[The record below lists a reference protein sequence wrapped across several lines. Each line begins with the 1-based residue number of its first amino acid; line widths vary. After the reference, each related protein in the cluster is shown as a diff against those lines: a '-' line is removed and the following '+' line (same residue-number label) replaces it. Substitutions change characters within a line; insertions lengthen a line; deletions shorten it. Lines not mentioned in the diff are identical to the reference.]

1 MLKRL
6 GKKSKIAIVGISVVV
21 FSFLASS
28 YDNYFE
34 LSKNIEIFSTL
45 FRELNVY
52 YVDEIDPGKLTKKG
66 IDAMLG
72 TLDPYT
78 NYYPESEIEDHRLQ
92 TTGLYGGIG
101 AAIRK
106 SGDYIVISD
115 PYEGLPA
122 YKAGLRAGDIILEI
136 DGKSMKGKNTEDM
149 VKVLRGA
156 PNTSFKML
164 VKRLGIDNNREFTI
178 TREEIKIKNVP
189 YFGMIDDEIGYIQLT
204 GFTNNAGGEV
214 RDALTELKKNNPKL
228 AGVILDLRGNPGG
241 LLREAINVV
250 NVFVERNISIVQTKG
265 KIKESNSEYKTMN
278 APVDTQI
285 PLAVLINRGSAS
297 ASEIVSGSMQDLDR
311 GVIVGQRSFGK
322 GLVQITR
329 PLIYNTQLKVTT
341 SKYHIPSGRCI
352 QAVDYSKRKED
363 GSAIVISDTLYAK
376 FKTKN
381 GREVTDGAGIFPD
394 LSIRPRMYSNI
405 LRSLIGKGFI
415 FDYASI
421 YRSQHDSISSPEIFS
436 LTDAEYDDF
445 VKFLEGKDYK
455 YVTRSEQMLKEFEEV
470 AKKEKYFDKVETEFK
485 ALKEKKESIKDN
497 DLMNFKTEI
506 LEFLNLE
513 IVSRYYHAKG
523 RTKAAL
529 KTDDEVREAISILKD
544 KDKYKSILSKDY
556 QIKLI
561 DYSKMQ
567 EVESEEDEE

>member
-6 GKKSKIAIVGISVVV
+6 GKKSKIAIAGVSVVV
-21 FSFLASS
+21 FSFLVSS

-164 VKRLGIDNNREFTI
+164 VKRLGVENDQEFVI

-363 GSAIVISDTLYAK
+363 GSAIVIPDTLYAK
-376 FKTKN
+376 YKTKN

-394 LSIRPRMYSNI
+394 LSIRPRTYSNI
-405 LRSLIGKGFI
+405 LRSLIGKGLI

-421 YRSQHDSISSPEIFS
+421 YRSKHDSIAPPETFS
-436 LTDAEYDDF
+436 LTDAEYDEF

-470 AKKEKYFDKVETEFK
+470 AKKEKYFDKVESEFK

-497 DLMNFKTEI
+497 DLINFKTEI

-513 IVSRYYHAKG
+513 IVSRYYYAKG
-523 RTKAAL
+523 RTKIAL
-529 KTDDEVREAISILKD
+529 KTDEEVREALSILKD
-544 KDKYKSILSKDY
+544 KDRYKTMLSKDY

-561 DYSKMQ
+561 DYSKSQ
-567 EVESEEDEE
+567 DEEAEDEEE

>member
-1 MLKRL
+1 MFKQL
-6 GKKSKIAIVGISVVV
+6 GKKTKIAIAGLSVVV
-21 FSFLASS
+21 FSLLISS
-28 YDNYFE
+28 YNNYFE

-52 YVDEIDPGKLTKKG
+52 YVDEIDPGKLTQKG
-66 IDAMLG
+66 IDAMLA

-106 SGDYIVISD
+106 SGDFIVISD

-122 YKAGLRAGDIILEI
+122 YKAGLRAGDIIMEI
-136 DGKSMKGKNTEDM
+136 DGKTMKGKNTEDM

-156 PNTSFKML
+156 PNTSFKMI
-164 VKRLGIDNNREFTI
+164 VQRLGQDKTQEFTI
-178 TREEIKIKNVP
+178 VREEIKIKNVP
-189 YFGMIDDEIGYIQLT
+189 YYGMVEENIGYIQLT

-214 RDALTELKKNNPKL
+214 RDALVELRKNNPNL
-228 AGVILDLRGNPGG
+228 AGVVLDLRGNPGG

-250 NVFVERNISIVQTKG
+250 NVFVDRNQSIVFTKG
-265 KIKESNSEYKTMN
+265 KIQESNSEYKTMN
-278 APVDTQI
+278 TPIDTQI

-394 LSIRPRMYSNI
+394 LSIRPRTYSNI

-415 FDYASI
+415 FDYATI
-421 YRSQHDSISSPEIFS
+421 YRSKHDSIASPDKFT
-436 LTDAEYDDF
+436 LTDAEYADF
-445 VKFLEGKDYK
+445 MKFLEGKEYD
-455 YVTRSEQMLKEFEEV
+455 YVTRSEQVLKEFEEV
-470 AKKEKYFDKVETEFK
+470 AKKEKYFDKIESEFK
-485 ALKEKKESIKDN
+485 ALKDKKESIKDN
-497 DLMNFKTEI
+497 DLINFKSEI
-506 LEFLNLE
+506 LEFLNIE
-513 IVSRYYHAKG
+513 IVSRYYNTKG

-529 KTDDEVREAISILKD
+529 KSDEEVLEAISILKD
-544 KDKYKSILSKDY
+544 KPRYTQILSKDY
-556 QIKLI
+556 KIKLI
-561 DYSKMQ
+561 DYSKAQ
-567 EVESEEDEE
+567 DNQDDEVEE